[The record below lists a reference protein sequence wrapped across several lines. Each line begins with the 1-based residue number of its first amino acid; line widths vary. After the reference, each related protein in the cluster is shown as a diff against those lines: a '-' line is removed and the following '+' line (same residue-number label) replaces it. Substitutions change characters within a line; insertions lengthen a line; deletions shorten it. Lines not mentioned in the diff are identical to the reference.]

1 MMAEDKEDE
10 AVNPDVIDA
19 LLEVETDE
27 TEEETTGIQFDE
39 FGAPEEE

>member
-1 MMAEDKEDE
+1 MADEKEDE
-10 AVNPDVIDA
+10 VVNPEAIDA

-27 TEEETTGIQFDE
+27 VEEETTGIQFDE